1 MGRRKAWLAGL
12 MMMVLGAAL
21 PASARDEV
29 RNVIFMIGD
38 GMGPAYLTA
47 YRYALAGEPGGAIAP
62 TIFDQLLVGSAS
74 TYPMD
79 DTFVT
84 DSAAAAT
91 ALATGVKSYNGA
103 IGVDNNQV
111 PLRSILEQ
119 ARLLGKS
126 TGVVTTSQVNHATP
140 ASFLA
145 NVKRRSLYDAIAE
158 QYVHKRI
165 ADKTMLDLMFGGGER
180 YFSRAPGG
188 LALQLR
194 EMGWQQAWE
203 MAELEQLERLP
214 AMALMA
220 EVALP
225 HAIDSAHP
233 DRLLRMTDKA
243 LALLSSQPN
252 GFFLMVEGSQ
262 IDWCGHANDIR
273 CALGEMADFAKAVER
288 AKAFVEENPDT
299 LLVITADH
307 STGGLT
313 LGAGGTYQWL
323 PGPILQVERT
333 AGYIARKM
341 LEAPESPVEAVWSRY
356 ASLPLSSQELAMLA
370 LARKAQ
376 LDGEGP
382 YHLSSRIGQLV
393 AKRSFTGWTTSGHT
407 GEDVSVMAY
416 GEGADTFI
424 GFQDNADIARK
435 IMSLLGEA
443 QRP

>member
-1 MGRRKAWLAGL
+1 MGMRQWAGVLMGLALAGGVA
-12 MMMVLGAAL
+12 MPAA
-21 PASARDEV
+21 AQEV

-38 GMGPAYLTA
+38 GMGPSYLTA
-47 YRYALAGEPGGAIAP
+47 YRNALVRQPGGTIPP

-74 TYPMD
+74 TYPAD
-79 DTFVT
+79 NTFVT
-84 DSAAAAT
+84 DSAASAT
-91 ALATGVKSYNGA
+91 ALASGVKSYNGA
-103 IGVDNNQV
+103 IGVDREQKPV
-111 PLRSILEQ
+111 RTVLEQ
-119 ARLLGKS
+119 ARRRGMS

-145 NVKRRSLYDAIAE
+145 NVKNRSLYDAIAE

-188 LALQLR
+188 LAQQLSQ
-194 EMGWQQAWE
+194 MGWQQAWE
-203 MAELEQLERLP
+203 MAQMEQLERLP

-225 HAIDSAHP
+225 YAIDSEFP
-233 DRLLRMTDKA
+233 DRLRRMTDKA

-273 CALGEMADFAKAVER
+273 CALGEMEDFAQAVAQ
-288 AKAFVEENPDT
+288 AKAFVDANPDT

-313 LGAGGTYQWL
+313 LGADGVYQWL
-323 PGPILQVERT
+323 PEPILQVNRS
-333 AGYIARKM
+333 AGFIAR
-341 LEAPESPVEAVWSRY
+341 
-356 ASLPLSSQELAMLA
+356 AMLA
-370 LARKAQ
+370 EPDLPVETLWARHASLTLSAEELALLERARTQ
-376 LDGEGP
+376 ASEEAGSH
-382 YHLSSRIGQLV
+382 HLAGQIGRLV
-393 AKRSFTGWTTSGHT
+393 SQRSHTGWTTSGHT

-416 GEGADTFI
+416 GPGESDFA
-424 GFQDNADIARK
+424 GFQDNTEIGKK
-435 IMSLLGEA
+435 IMAALA
-443 QRP
+443 PVTAP